1 MVHACAA
8 ADRTC
13 SSLTLCTIAC
23 TAAAVMGGQGL
34 MQVPQAVIEGA
45 DMGTGAPEAVV
56 QASADASRAAAELCA
71 AASLPGLAGLGAAG
85 SALAAALMDL
95 RALTSAD
102 ISAFCTHMQWWSI
115 CRDQRWFTLMGM
127 RKLTGNHDDE
137 HAALV
142 HAEARVGHITCLRS
156 ASVC

>member
-8 ADRTC
+8 ADRTFGP
-13 SSLTLCTIAC
+13 LTLCTITCIA
-23 TAAAVMGGQGL
+23 TADMGGQGL
-34 MQVPQAVIEGA
+34 MQVPQAVDEGA
-45 DMGTGAPEAVV
+45 YMGTGAPEAVV

-71 AASLPGLAGLGAAG
+71 AASLPGLAGPGAAG

-102 ISAFCTHMQWWSI
+102 ISALCTHMQCWSI
-115 CRDQRWFTLMGM
+115 CSDQCWFTLMGV
-127 RKLTGNHDDE
+127 RKLMGQHDDE

-142 HAEARVGHITCLRS
+142 HAAARVGHITCLRS